1 LAFILYL
8 RGVYIPDQRSIVWND
23 FLYRP
28 EIEDSWRKCRLITE
42 KATNNDLNINKIM
55 KFEEYQSEAS
65 QTALYPRR
73 MSNLEYPTLGLA
85 GEAGEVANIVKKIQR
100 DFGGEI
106 TDETRLKLKDELG
119 DVLWY
124 ISACADELGLT
135 LTEIAEFNVEK
146 LAKRHNR

>member
-1 LAFILYL
+1 
-8 RGVYIPDQRSIVWND
+8 
-23 FLYRP
+23 
-28 EIEDSWRKCRLITE
+28 
-42 KATNNDLNINKIM
+42 M
-55 KFEEYQSEAS
+55 KFEEYQEEAK

-73 MSNLEYPTLGLA
+73 LQNLEYPTLGLA

-106 TDETRLKLKDELG
+106 TDETRAKLKDELG

-135 LTEIAEFNVEK
+135 LAEIAEFNVAK
-146 LAKRHNR
+146 LAARHQRK

>member
-1 LAFILYL
+1 
-8 RGVYIPDQRSIVWND
+8 
-23 FLYRP
+23 
-28 EIEDSWRKCRLITE
+28 
-42 KATNNDLNINKIM
+42 
-55 KFEEYQSEAS
+55 
-65 QTALYPRR
+65 

-100 DFGGEI
+100 DNNGVI

-135 LTEIAEFNVEK
+135 LNEIAEFNVNK
-146 LAKRHNR
+146 LAKRHGR